1 MTVSSDKEVPMEFQC
16 RRTYENG
23 HFQEWTGSWELVHYN
38 GSFWELLI
46 NGRGSSFH
54 TILGISSAGL
64 YICIPSIDVG
74 CGLAGW
80 TDTFWNTEK
89 LSGFVSVTDAVTI
102 AEAVR
107 SFARY

>member
-1 MTVSSDKEVPMEFQC
+1 MEFTC
-16 RRTYENG
+16 RHTYENDY
-23 HFQEWTGSWELVHYN
+23 FQEWTGSWELLHYD
-38 GSFWELLI
+38 GSFSELLI

-54 TILGISSAGL
+54 SILGMSSVGL

-102 AEAVR
+102 AEALR
-107 SFARY
+107 SFGQY

>member
-1 MTVSSDKEVPMEFQC
+1 MKFKC
-16 RRTYENG
+16 RHTYEDG
-23 HFQEWTGSWELVHYN
+23 HFQEWTGNWELVHYD

-46 NGRGSSFH
+46 SGHGSSFH
-54 TILGISSAGL
+54 SIIGVFSSGL

-89 LSGFVSVTDAVTI
+89 LSASIPVTDAVTI
-102 AEAVR
+102 AEAIR
-107 SFARY
+107 SFSMY

>member
-1 MTVSSDKEVPMEFQC
+1 MEFTC
-16 RRTYENG
+16 RHTYENDYV
-23 HFQEWTGSWELVHYN
+23 QEWTGSWELLHYD

-54 TILGISSAGL
+54 SILGISSVGL

-74 CGLAGW
+74 CGLADW

-102 AEAVR
+102 AEALR
-107 SFARY
+107 SFGQY

>member
-16 RRTYENG
+16 RHTYENG

-64 YICIPSIDVG
+64 YIWIPSIDVG

-80 TDTFWNTEK
+80 TDTVWNTEK